1 MLAEL
6 RRRNV
11 PRAAAAYL
19 ALAWLV
25 VQVTATVLPLFG
37 FPDHSVRVVVM
48 VLAVGFVPAMV
59 AAWSFEL
66 TPEGLKREQ
75 DVAPNSALEARTNRL
90 LDRLIMLLLAFG
102 IAYFAI
108 DKFVLDPSRDAAR
121 LSEAREQARGGARLE
136 SHGDRS
142 IAVLPF
148 VNMSSDAE
156 QDYLSDGLAEELL
169 NLLAKIPDLRVI
181 SRTSAFSFKGKSA
194 TIGTIAKE
202 LGVAHILQGSVRKS
216 GDRLRISTQLIDA
229 RTDTQLWSQTF
240 DRPSDDVF
248 AIQDEIAAAVID
260 KLQVTLLNE
269 RPKTQRA
276 DPQAYLLYVQ
286 ARQVFVG
293 TERDWSVMERL
304 LEAALEI
311 DPDYADAWVGL
322 AMLYWQHRF
331 QTPADPDPFFANMS
345 AEEADRRS
353 REALERAL
361 ELDPDNAAGLAW
373 MALRKSY
380 VERDH
385 AAAARL
391 HTRSL
396 ELDPSNGDV
405 LRLAAIFATLIRR
418 DELMLRLGE
427 MSVER
432 DPLCTI
438 CISRLV
444 DVYMQLGMLEKAEG
458 IMLATAD
465 PDVFGS
471 TRAMVHLLMGDP
483 AAALSILEG
492 SHSLSPASVMRIK
505 AMALHDL
512 GRRGEAAEM
521 LEQLKQMTDAQ
532 EYALYVAQVYAWFG
546 ERDHAVDWA
555 EKQLEQATPAG
566 YIYYFTVASVILRR
580 KLDGFP
586 RWVELQRRYGVAPE
600 QVAHIEFDPV
610 LPRQRIAT
618 DGHTATP
625 RLSRRGYR
633 HVADR

>member
-19 ALAWLV
+19 ALAWLL
-25 VQVTATVLPLFG
+25 VQVTDTVLPLFG
-37 FPDHSVRVVVM
+37 FPEHAVRVVVI

-75 DVAPNSALEARTNRL
+75 DVVPDSALEVRTNRL
-90 LDRLIMLLLAFG
+90 LDRLIMLLLALG
-102 IAYFAI
+102 IAYFAV
-108 DKFVLDPSRDAAR
+108 DKFVLAPSRDAAR
-121 LSEAREQARGGARLE
+121 LSEAREQGRSAARLE
-136 SHGDRS
+136 SQGDRS
-142 IAVLPF
+142 VVVLPF

-156 QDYLSDGLAEELL
+156 QDYLSDGIAEELL
-169 NLLAKIPDLRVI
+169 NLLAKVPDLRVI
-181 SRTSAFSFKGKSA
+181 SRTSAFSYKGRPVKA
-194 TIGTIAKE
+194 GDIAKE

-216 GDRLRISTQLIDA
+216 GNRLRISAQLIDA
-229 RTDTQLWSQTF
+229 RRDAQLWSQTF
-240 DRPSDDVF
+240 DRPIDDVF
-248 AIQDEIAAAVID
+248 AIQDEIAATVID
-260 KLQVTLLNE
+260 KLQVTLLGE
-269 RPKTQRA
+269 APKTQRA

-293 TERDWSVMERL
+293 TDRNWPVMERL
-304 LEAALEI
+304 LKAALAV

-331 QTPADPDPFFANMS
+331 QTPADPDPFFAGMS

-361 ELDPDNAAGLAW
+361 ALDPDNATGLAW

-391 HTRSL
+391 HMRSL
-396 ELDPSNGDV
+396 ELNPLNGDV
-405 LRLAAIFATLIRR
+405 LRLATIFATLIRR
-418 DELMLRLGE
+418 EDLMLRLGE

-438 CISRLV
+438 CIGRLI
-444 DVYMQLGMLEKAEG
+444 DAYMQLGMLDKAER

-465 PDVFGS
+465 PGVFGS
-471 TRAMVHLLMGDP
+471 TRATVRLLMGDP

-492 SHSLSPASVMRIK
+492 SQSLSVPSVMRIK

-512 GRRGEAAEM
+512 GRSGEAAAQ
-521 LEQLKQMTDAQ
+521 LERLKQMTNAQ
-532 EYALYVAQVYAWFG
+532 ERALYVAQVYAWFD
-546 ERDHAVDWA
+546 ERDLAVDWA
-555 EKQLEQATPAG
+555 EKQLEQSTPAG
-566 YIYYFTVASVILRR
+566 YIYYFTVANVILRR

-600 QVAHIEFDPV
+600 QVAQIEFDPF
-610 LPRQRIAT
+610 LPGQRIAT

-625 RLSRRGYR
+625 R
-633 HVADR
+633 

>member
-19 ALAWLV
+19 ALAWLL
-25 VQVTATVLPLFG
+25 VQVADTVLPLFG
-37 FPDHSVRVVVM
+37 FPEHAVRVVVI

-75 DVAPNSALEARTNRL
+75 DVVPNSALEVRTNRL

-102 IAYFAI
+102 IAYFAV
-108 DKFVLDPSRDAAR
+108 DKFVLAPSRDAAR
-121 LSEAREQARGGARLE
+121 LSEAREQGRGAARLE
-136 SHGDRS
+136 SHGDHS
-142 IAVLPF
+142 IVVLPF

-156 QDYLSDGLAEELL
+156 QDYLSEGIAEELL
-169 NLLAKIPDLRVI
+169 NLLAKVPDLRVI
-181 SRTSAFSFKGKSA
+181 SRTSAFSYKGRSVKA
-194 TIGTIAKE
+194 GDIAEE

-216 GDRLRISTQLIDA
+216 GNRLRISAQLIDA
-229 RTDTQLWSQTF
+229 RRDAQLWSQTF
-240 DRPSDDVF
+240 DRPIDDVF
-248 AIQDEIAAAVID
+248 AIQDEIAATVID
-260 KLQVTLLNE
+260 KLQVTLLGE
-269 RPKTQRA
+269 VPKTRRA
-276 DPQAYLLYVQ
+276 DPQAYLLFVQ

-293 TERDWSVMERL
+293 TDRDWSVMERL
-304 LEAALEI
+304 LKAALEV

-331 QTPADPDPFFANMS
+331 QTPADPDPFFAGMS

-353 REALERAL
+353 REALQRAL
-361 ELDPDNAAGLAW
+361 ALDPDNAAGLAW

-391 HTRSL
+391 HMRSL

-405 LRLAAIFATLIRR
+405 LRLATIFATLIRR
-418 DELMLRLGE
+418 GDLMLRLGE
-427 MSVER
+427 LAVER
-432 DPLCTI
+432 DPLCSI

-444 DVYMQLGMLEKAEG
+444 DVYLQLDMPEKAERL
-458 IMLATAD
+458 MLATVD
-465 PDVFGS
+465 PGVFGS
-471 TRAMVHLLMGDP
+471 TRVLVRLQMDDP
-483 AAALSILEG
+483 AAALSMLEG
-492 SHSLSPASVMRIK
+492 NDSSPDPGTLRNR

-512 GRRGEAAEM
+512 GRNDEAAAQ
-521 LEQLKQMTDAQ
+521 LERLKQMTSAR
-532 EYALYVAQVYAWFG
+532 ERALAIAQVYAWFG
-546 ERDHAVDWA
+546 ERDLAVDWA

-566 YIYYFTVASVILRR
+566 YIYYFVVANVILRH

-586 RWVELQRRYGVAPE
+586 RWVELQRRYGVAPD
-600 QVAHIEFDPV
+600 QLAQIEFDPV
-610 LPRQRIAT
+610 LPERPLAR
-618 DGHTATP
+618 DRRTAAP
-625 RLSRRGYR
+625 R
-633 HVADR
+633 

>member
-19 ALAWLV
+19 ALAWLLI
-25 VQVTATVLPLFG
+25 QVADTVLPLFG
-37 FPDHSVRVVVM
+37 FPDHAVRVVVI

-66 TPEGLKREQ
+66 TPEGLKRESEL
-75 DVAPNSALEARTNRL
+75 VPGSSLEVRTNRL
-90 LDRLIMLLLAFG
+90 LDRLIMVLLALG
-102 IAYFAI
+102 IAYFAV
-108 DKFVLDPSRDAAR
+108 DKFVLDPARDAEKV
-121 LSEAREQARGGARLE
+121 SEAREEGRSAARLE
-136 SHGDRS
+136 SYGDRS
-142 IAVLPF
+142 IVVLPF
-148 VNMSSDAE
+148 ANMSSDAE
-156 QDYLSDGLAEELL
+156 QEYLSDGLAEELL
-169 NLLAKIPDLRVI
+169 NLLAKVPNLRVI
-181 SRTSAFSFKGKSA
+181 SRTSAFSYKGRSVKA
-194 TIGTIAKE
+194 PVIANE
-202 LGVAHILQGSVRKS
+202 LGVTHILQGSVRKS
-216 GDRLRISTQLIDA
+216 GNRLRISTQLIDA
-229 RTDTQLWSQTF
+229 REDAQLWSQTF
-240 DRPSDDVF
+240 DRPIDDVF

-260 KLQVTLLNE
+260 KLQVTLLGQL
-269 RPKTQRA
+269 PKTQRS

-286 ARQVFVG
+286 ARQIFVG
-293 TERDWSVMERL
+293 TDRDWSVMERL
-304 LEAALEI
+304 LKSALEI
-311 DPDYADAWVGL
+311 DPNYADAWVGL

-345 AEEADRRS
+345 AEDADRRS

-361 ELDPDNAAGLAW
+361 ALDPDNAAGLAW

-418 DELMLRLGE
+418 EELMLRLGE

-444 DVYMQLGMLEKAEG
+444 DVYMHLGMVEKAER

-465 PDVFGS
+465 PGVFGS
-471 TRAMVHLLMGDP
+471 TRAVVRLLMGDP
-483 AAALSILEG
+483 ASAMSILES
-492 SHSLSPASVMRIK
+492 SHSLSIPSVMRIK

-512 GRRGEAAEM
+512 GRSREAADL
-521 LEQLKQMTDAQ
+521 LEQLKQMTNAQ
-532 EYALYVAQVYAWFG
+532 EYALYMAQVYAWFG
-546 ERDHAVDWA
+546 ERDLAVDWA

-600 QVAHIEFDPV
+600 QVAQIEFDPV
-610 LPRQRIAT
+610 LPGQPLAR
-618 DGHTATP
+618 DP
-625 RLSRRGYR
+625 R
-633 HVADR
+633 AAAPQ

>member
-1 MLAEL
+1 MLSEL

-19 ALAWLV
+19 ALAWLL
-25 VQVTATVLPLFG
+25 VQVADTVLPLFG
-37 FPDHSVRVVVM
+37 FPEHAVRVVVI

-66 TPEGLKREQ
+66 TPEGLKRES
-75 DVAPNSALEARTNRL
+75 DLVPGSALEIRTNRL
-90 LDRLIMLLLAFG
+90 LDRLIMVLLALG
-102 IAYFAI
+102 IAYFAV
-108 DKFVLDPSRDAAR
+108 DKFVLDPARDAER
-121 LSEAREQARGGARLE
+121 VSEAREEGRSAARLE
-136 SHGDRS
+136 SYGDRS
-142 IAVLPF
+142 IVVLPF
-148 VNMSSDAE
+148 VNMSSDPE

-169 NLLAKIPDLRVI
+169 DLLAKVPDLRVI
-181 SRTSAFSFKGKSA
+181 SRTSAFSYKGKST
-194 TIGTIAKE
+194 TIGAIAKE
-202 LGVAHILQGSVRKS
+202 LGVTHVLQGSVRRS
-216 GDRLRISTQLIDA
+216 GDRLRISTQLIDG
-229 RTDTQLWSQTF
+229 RTDAQLWSQTF
-240 DRPSDDVF
+240 DRPLGDIF
-248 AIQDEIAAAVID
+248 AIQDEIAVAVVSQ
-260 KLQVTLLNE
+260 LRPTLLGE
-269 RPKTQRA
+269 VRRSTRA

-286 ARQVFVG
+286 ARQIFVG
-293 TERDWSVMERL
+293 TDRDWSAMERL
-304 LEAALEI
+304 LKAALEI

-331 QTPADPDPFFANMS
+331 QTPADPDPFFASMS
-345 AEEADRRS
+345 AEDADRRS

-361 ELDPDNAAGLAW
+361 ELDPDNASGLAW

-418 DELMLRLGE
+418 EELMLRLGE
-427 MSVER
+427 RAVER

-444 DVYMQLGMLEKAEG
+444 DVYMQLGMLEKAER

-465 PDVFGS
+465 PGVFGS
-471 TRAMVHLLMGDP
+471 TRAVVRLLMGDP

-492 SHSLSPASVMRIK
+492 SRSLSIPSVMRIK

-512 GRRGEAAEM
+512 GRSREAADL
-521 LEQLKQMTDAQ
+521 LEQLKHMTNAQ

-546 ERDHAVDWA
+546 ERDLAVDWA

-586 RWVELQRRYGVAPE
+586 RWVALQRRYGVAPE
-600 QVAHIEFDPV
+600 QVARIEFDPV
-610 LPRQRIAT
+610 LPGQRLAS
-618 DGHTATP
+618 D
-625 RLSRRGYR
+625 SR
-633 HVADR
+633 AAPPK

>member
-19 ALAWLV
+19 ALAWLL
-25 VQVTATVLPLFG
+25 VQVADTVLPLFG
-37 FPDHSVRVVVM
+37 FPEHAVRVVVI

-75 DVAPNSALEARTNRL
+75 DVVPNSALEVRTNRL

-102 IAYFAI
+102 IAYFAV
-108 DKFVLDPSRDAAR
+108 DKFVLAPSRDAAR
-121 LSEAREQARGGARLE
+121 LSEAREQGRSAARLE
-136 SHGDRS
+136 SHGDHS
-142 IAVLPF
+142 IVVLPF

-156 QDYLSDGLAEELL
+156 QDYLSEGIAEELL
-169 NLLAKIPDLRVI
+169 NLLAKVPDLRVI
-181 SRTSAFSFKGKSA
+181 SRTSAFSYKGRSVKA
-194 TIGTIAKE
+194 GDIAEE

-216 GDRLRISTQLIDA
+216 GNRLRISAQLIDA
-229 RTDTQLWSQTF
+229 RRDAQLWSQTF
-240 DRPSDDVF
+240 DRPIDDVF
-248 AIQDEIAAAVID
+248 AIQDEIAATVID
-260 KLQVTLLNE
+260 KLQVTLLGE
-269 RPKTQRA
+269 VPKTRRA
-276 DPQAYLLYVQ
+276 DPQAYLLFVQ

-293 TERDWSVMERL
+293 TDRDWSVMERL
-304 LEAALEI
+304 LKAALEV

-331 QTPADPDPFFANMS
+331 QTPADPDPFFAGMS

-353 REALERAL
+353 REALQRAL
-361 ELDPDNAAGLAW
+361 ALDPDNAAGLAW

-391 HTRSL
+391 HMRSL

-405 LRLAAIFATLIRR
+405 LRLATIFATLIRR
-418 DELMLRLGE
+418 GDLMLRLGE
-427 MSVER
+427 LAVER
-432 DPLCTI
+432 DPLCSI

-444 DVYMQLGMLEKAEG
+444 DVYLQLDMPEKAERL
-458 IMLATAD
+458 MLATVD
-465 PDVFGS
+465 PGVFGS
-471 TRAMVHLLMGDP
+471 TRVLVRLQMDDP
-483 AAALSILEG
+483 AAALSMLEG
-492 SHSLSPASVMRIK
+492 NDSSPDPGTLRNR

-512 GRRGEAAEM
+512 GRNDEAAAQ
-521 LEQLKQMTDAQ
+521 LERLKQMTSAR
-532 EYALYVAQVYAWFG
+532 ERALAIAQVYAWFG
-546 ERDHAVDWA
+546 ERDLAVDWA

-566 YIYYFTVASVILRR
+566 YIYYFVVANVILRH

-586 RWVELQRRYGVAPE
+586 RWVELQRRYGVAPD
-600 QVAHIEFDPV
+600 QLAQIEFDPV
-610 LPRQRIAT
+610 LPERPLAR
-618 DGHTATP
+618 DRRTAAP
-625 RLSRRGYR
+625 R
-633 HVADR
+633 